1 MLFKYLLPVF
11 LFAVSALFLFIA
23 ANKSVLSW
31 LVQNVRRKDSLHLL
45 LARMHQDSKRG
56 VDEEILW
63 GVAIL
68 AGIGFLVFGLVFLL
82 VSIVEP
88 SR

>member
-11 LFAVSALFLFIA
+11 LFVVSGLFLFIA
-23 ANKSVLSW
+23 GNKSLLTW
-31 LVQNVRRKDSLHLL
+31 LAQNVRRKDSLRLL

-56 VDEEILW
+56 VDEEIIW

-68 AGIGFLVFGLVFLL
+68 AGIGSLVFGLVFLL

>member
-1 MLFKYLLPVF
+1 MLLKYLFPVF
-11 LFAVSALFLFIA
+11 LFVLSALSLFIA
-23 ANKSVLSW
+23 GNKSVLSW
-31 LVQNVRRKDSLHLL
+31 LAQNVRRKDSLRLL
-45 LARMHQDSKRG
+45 LARMHQDSKRA